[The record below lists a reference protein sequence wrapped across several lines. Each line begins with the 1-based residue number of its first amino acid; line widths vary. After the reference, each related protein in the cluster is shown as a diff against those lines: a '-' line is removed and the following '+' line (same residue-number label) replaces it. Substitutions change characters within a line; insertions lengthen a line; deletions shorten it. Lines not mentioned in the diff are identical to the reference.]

1 MCQNGTRKLSKLP
14 SSPKSWHYISTTK
27 LYTQLTH
34 IPKMYIPT
42 TLCQNGTMEPS
53 KLHPSPKCLHDIAN
67 TNIYLANWHIFQKYT
82 FPQPCA
88 RRAQGNPPNY
98 IHPPSV
104 GMIYSILTYIFN
116 CNIDMAC
123 YIQYKDIF
131 QLTHNPKMFISS
143 KCSKIF
149 HNFSCQNS
157 HILISQL
164 KWVFLHVQI
173 SKVKF
178 KKSKMKKF
186 KFKFL
191 KVKFFKVKFFQGQK
205 STFKFLKVK
214 FFKVKFFQ
222 GQKSPFKFF
231 QGQKSPFKFFQGQ
244 KSPEKYAR
252 QTQVKVKS
260 GLVVPQ
266 VIHPC
271 RWYCT
276 GTLQSVPN

>member
-1 MCQNGTRKLSKLP
+1 
-14 SSPKSWHYISTTK
+14 
-27 LYTQLTH
+27 
-34 IPKMYIPT
+34 MYIPT

-53 KLHPSPKCLHDIAN
+53 KL
-67 TNIYLANWHIFQKYT
+67 
-82 FPQPCA
+82 
-88 RRAQGNPPNY
+88 
-98 IHPPSV
+98 
-104 GMIYSILTYIFN
+104 LTYIFN

-191 KVKFFKVKFFQGQK
+191 KVKFFKVKFF
-205 STFKFLKVK
+205 KVK
-214 FFKVKFFQ
+214 FFKVNFFQ

-244 KSPEKYAR
+244 KSPEKYAS

-266 VIHPC
+266 VIIN
-271 RWYCT
+271 T
-276 GTLQSVPN
+276 M